1 MKCRPK
7 VSILIPIY
15 NVEPYLRK
23 CLNSV
28 VNQTLK
34 DIEIICVNDGSKDN
48 SLQILKEFAEK
59 DSRII
64 VIDKENGGYGK
75 AMNIASQ
82 KATGEYIGIVEPD
95 DFVELNMFEV
105 LYNKAKEYDLDFI
118 KSDFYRFAK
127 DDDNGNVLYTYN
139 HLSKIKTDYNK
150 VINPRENL
158 ESFKWIMNTW
168 CGIYKQEFLKKYD
181 ITYNETPGASFQDNG
196 FWFQT
201 FVYASKVMILDTP
214 FYLNRRD
221 NPNSSVKDKSK
232 VYAMNVEYEYIRK
245 IIEKDGETWNRVKA
259 YYWWKKYENYRATLN
274 RIDNSVKN
282 EYVSVISRE
291 FAQAIANKEI
301 DFSVF
306 TDYECKMIN
315 FLKNN
320 SEEFLKNINHE
331 RQKSQNVLE
340 QKLIAANKEISRIK
354 NSKSFKI
361 GLIITKV
368 PRKIKAFFKR
378 TFKK

>member
-127 DDDNGNVLYTYN
+127 DEKTGNILYTLFK
-139 HLSKIKTDYNK
+139 LSNSKDDYNY
-150 VINPRENL
+150 VFNPSEKL
-158 ESFKWIMNTW
+158 DSLLYTMNTW
-168 CGIYKQEFLKKYD
+168 CGIYKREFLEGNN
-181 ITYNETPGASFQDNG
+181 IIYNETPGASFQDNG

-201 FVYASKVMILDTP
+201 FVFAKKAMIIDQA
-214 FYLNRRD
+214 FYCNRRD

-232 VYAMNVEYEYIRK
+232 IYAMNVEYDYIRDK
-245 IIEKDGETWNRVKA
+245 IEPNNELWERVKG
-259 YYWWKKYENYRATLN
+259 YYWVKKWNNYRSTLN
-274 RIDNSVKN
+274 RIQEDSKEQYIEDISKEFSVGKEN
-282 EYVSVISRE
+282 
-291 FAQAIANKEI
+291 NEI
-301 DFSVF
+301 DFSLF
-306 TDYECKMIN
+306 SDYQKTIIEVLIN
-315 FLKNN
+315 NKDEFKTILINEKKKNEEKLKDKDIKKKI
-320 SEEFLKNINHE
+320 EELN
-331 RQKSQNVLE
+331 
-340 QKLIAANKEISRIK
+340 RIK
-354 NSKSFKI
+354 KSRAYKLSLKI
-361 GLIITKV
+361 
-368 PRKIKAFFKR
+368 RKIYHI
-378 TFKK
+378 FKK